1 MTITSYIWVE
11 VEQKK
16 KDRLFLKC
24 FKNRIPI
31 YETSQIGDKLYIKI
45 KESDFS
51 KIKKFW
57 FVKVKKNDVTGFY
70 KLKENIFK
78 YHIFLFCL
86 IIGLGLLFIF
96 SHVMVSV
103 EVIHSK
109 KEIRDL
115 VFETLKEKGIK
126 KNTFRKNFQEIEKIK
141 NEILHMYPE
150 KLEWMEIEVHGMNY
164 VIRVEERK
172 IEEEKKEKEACHI
185 VAKKDGIVKKM
196 IYSKGQAV
204 VLVNDSV
211 KKGDLL
217 ISGIIKK
224 DEETRGVLC
233 ATGEI
238 YAEVWYQVSA
248 SIPMNYD
255 ELVRTGKKRFNL
267 RLRNSYY
274 DDFIFKSRLD
284 NYEEEKKSIFQI
296 LGNEFFFVTQYE
308 TLKKQKSYT
317 EEEALE
323 VALESIT
330 DKINATLSIKEEIIE
345 KKVLKKE
352 INNSTMNVEVF
363 VSVLESIGE
372 MQEFIKE

>member
-172 IEEEKKEKEACHI
+172 IEEEKKEKDACHI